1 MASTDVSSINRVTK
15 AKRQHTA
22 ACERCRGQ
30 KLRCIRT
37 PKGCER
43 CQKTGAVCIVDPSV
57 RMGRPQRGD
66 TARER
71 RERQEKVT
79 SPPESGSIS
88 QSGLSATVEWTSETN
103 DNMWFGYDLDE
114 TRDMNHAQGQELD
127 QDQEFFDV
135 GLQNNMSDDQFAT
148 TSASASDDWFDS
160 GFDQAFLQPP
170 STSATAYSVEPSPFI
185 SIEPPNLT
193 KEAKKRNSQSSETS
207 KSSSTTSQSLIERV
221 TSLNLDLHQQSIIA
235 GQIVDE
241 FGNIAPDVIDPLN
254 KDNRLSFAVDSMTQ
268 GLQNFHSLL
277 LEIINTAN
285 GTTCTGE
292 SASPQL
298 NQLPTRQQQTPSRFI
313 APPSRSCVPSLFWF
327 GEGNNSQQQS
337 KNTAPGIDLPTSLM
351 IISCHIHLIRLC
363 RHVFAGIRAVLSSK
377 DQHQQALLVLSSCQI
392 GGVSISHDSDLKLLI
407 LIQVVARLINKI
419 GVLLGYPCSPAGIPT
434 SAPGDFG
441 NVTEEERKKT
451 LLPQLLRFVL
461 AQEGVAGQS
470 SYGDGMEGLRE
481 EIRKLNEVLAT
492 S

>member
-1 MASTDVSSINRVTK
+1 MSSTDVSNFNRVTK
-15 AKRQHTA
+15 TKRQHTA

-43 CQKTGAVCIVDPSV
+43 CQKTGAVCIVDPNV

-66 TARER
+66 TAKER
-71 RERQEKVT
+71 RERQDKVT
-79 SPPESGSIS
+79 SPPESGPIS
-88 QSGLSATVEWTSETN
+88 QSGLSDTVDWTSETN
-103 DNMWFGYDLDE
+103 ENMWLAYDFDE
-114 TRDMNHAQGQELD
+114 RKDINQARGQDIHRDQEL
-127 QDQEFFDV
+127 FDV
-135 GLQNNMSDDQFAT
+135 VLQNNMSDDQFAS
-148 TSASASDDWFDS
+148 TSASVSDDWYDT
-160 GFDQAFLQPP
+160 GFDQAFLQPS
-170 STSATAYSVEPSPFI
+170 STSTTAYSVEPSPFI
-185 SIEPPNLT
+185 SIEPPTLT
-193 KEAKKRNSQSSETS
+193 KETKKRNSQSSDSS
-207 KSSSTTSQSLIERV
+207 KPSSTSSQSLIERV

-241 FGNIAPDVIDPLN
+241 FGNIDPDMIDPLH

-285 GTTCTGE
+285 GTTFSSE
-292 SASPQL
+292 SASPHV
-298 NQLPTRQQQTPSRFI
+298 NRPPIQQQQSPSRFL
-313 APPSRSCVPSLFWF
+313 APPSRSCVPSLFCF
-327 GEGNNSQQQS
+327 REGNSSQQQS
-337 KNTAPGIDLPTSLM
+337 KNNATGIDLPTSLM

-363 RHVFAGIRAVLSSK
+363 RHVFAGIRAALSSK
-377 DQHQQALLVLSSCQI
+377 DQHQQALLVLSSCQV

-419 GVLLGYPCSPAGIPT
+419 GVLLGYPCSPADLT
-434 SAPGDFG
+434 NSAVG
-441 NVTEEERKKT
+441 NLGNTTEDERKKM

-470 SYGDGMEGLRE
+470 SHGDGMEGLRE